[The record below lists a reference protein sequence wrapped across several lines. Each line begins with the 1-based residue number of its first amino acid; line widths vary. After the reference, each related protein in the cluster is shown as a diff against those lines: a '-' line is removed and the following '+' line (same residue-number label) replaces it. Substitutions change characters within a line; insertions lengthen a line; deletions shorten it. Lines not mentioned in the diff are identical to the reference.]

1 MVKIKWLTLLSVLIL
16 LTGCAKGN
24 EIQTLT
30 APSPEQTLM
39 ANEQGLT
46 FLMVEHQYEEG
57 TPLFR
62 TILKNDSQTIYEYGE
77 YYQIEVRKNDKW
89 YTLTHSD
96 SVFYEDSK
104 FTNLGKLLAPGEGTQ
119 HSFSV
124 ETIGV
129 TLVPGQYRLV
139 KIFLKPVAPY
149 FTVTLAVPFIVTS
162 KHETE

>member
-77 YYQIEVRKNDKW
+77 YYQIEVRKMTNG
-89 YTLTHSD
+89 TL
-96 SVFYEDSK
+96 
-104 FTNLGKLLAPGEGTQ
+104 
-119 HSFSV
+119 
-124 ETIGV
+124 
-129 TLVPGQYRLV
+129 
-139 KIFLKPVAPY
+139 
-149 FTVTLAVPFIVTS
+149 
-162 KHETE
+162 